1 MEKQRGEKKL
11 LRWRKK
17 VAVARKS
24 NIDKRSKSKEM
35 KIREGESGTTNKNY
49 IDKSGH
55 LGRYLNVYIVL
66 PLNMSCS
73 VICSSNTS
81 TLLQGLDPIQP

>member
-1 MEKQRGEKKL
+1 MTCGELERGGEKL

-17 VAVARKS
+17 IAVARKS
-24 NIDKRSKSKEM
+24 NVDKRSKSKEM

-55 LGRYLNVYIVL
+55 LGRYLNAYIVFYR
-66 PLNMSCS
+66 
-73 VICSSNTS
+73 
-81 TLLQGLDPIQP
+81 